1 MKLRES
7 DDILQYG
14 EKIKIIEYDENGNEK
29 LLINQKEEFEKN
41 QIYTWEKEGLELIQN
56 LENKISFSSKEN
68 YILMQLFRNDTIP
81 RKYHPKIW
89 LISSGAKR
97 QILNNKNYYNNLLNG
112 YFSEIPSA
120 FEKQI
125 DLDIPR
131 TFSDLEKYKNKTLIK
146 KLKNVL
152 IAFSR
157 RNITIGYCQG
167 FNFIIGKFLEIYNE
181 NEEEVFW
188 LFCQLIEVIFPSD
201 YYLTLSGILTDTTIL
216 NEIIQMKYPNLE
228 PSLQI
233 NYYNSIIIFLTGLFI
248 NNVNEET
255 LYTIYDSLFLIGSIT
270 IFKSILF
277 ILDLCKNKYD
287 TLNDTLDLSE
297 LKNFNQ
303 KIMNEIPY
311 YVVNK
316 LRNLLFDYR
325 KKYEFTM
332 KYLNKKRNE
341 IRKITEKEIQLNYKN
356 KKYKEEQENN
366 VLRMNSYIS
375 LEKSECDLDWPLCI
389 YDRQYRFENV
399 DYFVFKV
406 LDEPNVIDNYYF
418 EDCNNKTINDKN
430 IDINYNDDKEKAII
444 YKNLL
449 IERRNHLCI
458 KIGNNNH
465 MLKKI
470 FNDKINFNRLIMN
483 KTIIE
488 NEMNEEMN
496 EYEVIDET
504 FASKI
509 FGQIIKKQLKL
520 DLIDIDDII
529 QEIDPAY
536 ELTESIYLDK
546 K

>member
-1 MKLRES
+1 MENLQNKL
-7 DDILQYG
+7 
-14 EKIKIIEYDENGNEK
+14 
-29 LLINQKEEFEKN
+29 
-41 QIYTWEKEGLELIQN
+41 
-56 LENKISFSSKEN
+56 SFTNKEN
-68 YILMQLFRNDTIP
+68 YILMQLFKNDTIP

-97 QILNNKNYYNNLLNG
+97 QMLNNKNYYNNLLNG
-112 YFSEIPSA
+112 YFSEIPSS

-131 TFSDLEKYKNKTLIK
+131 TFNDLEKYKNKTLIK

-152 IAFSR
+152 ITFTR

-167 FNFIIGKFLEIYNE
+167 FNFIIAKFLEIYNE

-201 YYLTLSGILTDTTIL
+201 YYLTLSGVLTDTTIL

-233 NYYNSIIIFLTGLFI
+233 NFYNSIIIFLTALFI

-255 LYTIYDSLFLIGSIT
+255 LFTIYDSLFLNGSIT

-277 ILDLCKNKYD
+277 ILDYCKQKYD
-287 TLNDTLDLSE
+287 SLKDTLELNE
-297 LKNFNQ
+297 LKNYNQ
-303 KIMNEIPY
+303 KIMSEIPY
-311 YVVNK
+311 YYVNK
-316 LRNLLFDYR
+316 LRNLLFDYH
-325 KKYEFTM
+325 KEYEFTM
-332 KYLNKKRNE
+332 NTLNKKRNE

-356 KKYKEEQENN
+356 KKFNEEQKNN

-375 LEKSECDLDWPLCI
+375 LEKNECDLDWPLCI
-389 YDRQYRFENV
+389 YDRKYRFENV

-406 LDEPNVIDNYYF
+406 LDEPNLIDNYYF
-418 EDCNNKTINDKN
+418 EDCNNKTINDEN
-430 IDINYNDDKEKAII
+430 INSNYNDIKEKAII

-470 FNDKINFNRLIMN
+470 FNDKMNFNQLLMK
-483 KTIIE
+483 KTLFE
-488 NEMNEEMN
+488 NEINEEMN
-496 EYEVIDET
+496 EYELIDEA

-509 FGQIIKKQLKL
+509 IGKIIKKQYKF
-520 DLIDIDDII
+520 DDIDDII
-529 QEIDPAY
+529 YEISPEY
-536 ELTESIYLDK
+536 ELTQSIYIDK

>member
-1 MKLRES
+1 MKIRES

-14 EKIKIIEYDENGNEK
+14 EKIKIIEFDEDGNEK
-29 LLINQKEEFEKN
+29 IIINKNEEYEKN
-41 QIYTWEKEGLELIQN
+41 QIYTWEKEGLELMEN
-56 LENKISFSSKEN
+56 LDNKISFSSKEN
-68 YILMQLFRNDTIP
+68 YILMQLFKNDTIP
-81 RKYHPKIW
+81 KKYHPKIW

-97 QILNNKNYYNNLLNG
+97 QMLNNKNYYNNLLNG
-112 YFSEIPSA
+112 YFSEIPSS

-131 TFSDLEKYKNKTLIK
+131 TFNDLEKYKNKTLIK

-152 IAFSR
+152 ITFTR

-167 FNFIIGKFLEIYNE
+167 FNFIIAKFLEIYNE

-201 YYLTLSGILTDTTIL
+201 YYLTLSGVLTDTTIL

-233 NYYNSIIIFLTGLFI
+233 NFYNSIIIFLTALFI

-255 LYTIYDSLFLIGSIT
+255 LFTIYDSLFLNGSIT

-277 ILDLCKNKYD
+277 ILDYCKQKYD
-287 TLNDTLDLSE
+287 SLKDTLELNE
-297 LKNFNQ
+297 LKNYNQ
-303 KIMNEIPY
+303 KIMSEIPY
-311 YVVNK
+311 YYVNK
-316 LRNLLFDYR
+316 LRNLLFDYH
-325 KKYEFTM
+325 KEYEFTM
-332 KYLNKKRNE
+332 NTLNKKRNE

-356 KKYKEEQENN
+356 KKFNEEQKNN

-375 LEKSECDLDWPLCI
+375 LEKNECDLDWPLCI
-389 YDRQYRFENV
+389 YDRKYRFENV

-406 LDEPNVIDNYYF
+406 LDEPNLIDNYYF
-418 EDCNNKTINDKN
+418 EDCNNKTINDEN
-430 IDINYNDDKEKAII
+430 INSNYNDIKEKAII

-470 FNDKINFNRLIMN
+470 FNDKMNFNQLLMK
-483 KTIIE
+483 KTLFE
-488 NEMNEEMN
+488 NEINEEMN
-496 EYEVIDET
+496 EYELIDEA

-509 FGQIIKKQLKL
+509 IGKIIKKQYKF
-520 DLIDIDDII
+520 DDIDDII
-529 QEIDPAY
+529 YEISPEY
-536 ELTESIYLDK
+536 ELTQSIYIDK

>member
-1 MKLRES
+1 MKIRES

-14 EKIKIIEYDENGNEK
+14 EKIKIIEYDEDGNEK
-29 LLINQKEEFEKN
+29 IIINKNEEYEKN
-41 QIYTWEKEGLELIQN
+41 QIYTWEKEGLELMEN
-56 LENKISFSSKEN
+56 LDNKISFSSKEN
-68 YILMQLFRNDTIP
+68 YILMQLFKNDTIP
-81 RKYHPKIW
+81 KKYHPKIW

-97 QILNNKNYYNNLLNG
+97 QMLNNEHYYNNLLNG
-112 YFSEIPSA
+112 YFSEIPSS

-131 TFSDLEKYKNKTLIK
+131 TFNDLEKYKNKTLIK

-152 IAFSR
+152 ITFTR

-167 FNFIIGKFLEIYNE
+167 FNFIIAKFLEIYNE

-201 YYLTLSGILTDTTIL
+201 YYLTLSGVLTDTTIL

-233 NYYNSIIIFLTGLFI
+233 NFYNSIIIFLTALFI

-255 LYTIYDSLFLIGSIT
+255 LFTIYDSLFLNGSIT

-277 ILDLCKNKYD
+277 ILDYYKQKYD
-287 TLNDTLDLSE
+287 SLKETLELNE
-297 LKNFNQ
+297 LKNYNQ
-303 KIMNEIPY
+303 KIMSEIPY
-311 YVVNK
+311 YYVNK
-316 LRNLLFDYR
+316 LRNLLFDYH
-325 KKYEFTM
+325 KEYEFTM
-332 KYLNKKRNE
+332 NTLNKKRNE

-356 KKYKEEQENN
+356 KKFNEEQKNN

-375 LEKSECDLDWPLCI
+375 LEKNECDLDWPLCI
-389 YDRQYRFENV
+389 YDRKYRFENV

-406 LDEPNVIDNYYF
+406 LDEPNLIDNYYF
-418 EDCNNKTINDKN
+418 EDCNNKTINDEN
-430 IDINYNDDKEKAII
+430 INSNYNDIKEKAII

-470 FNDKINFNRLIMN
+470 FNDKMNFNQLLMK
-483 KTIIE
+483 KTLFE
-488 NEMNEEMN
+488 NEINEEMN
-496 EYEVIDET
+496 EYELIDEA

-509 FGQIIKKQLKL
+509 IGKIIKKQYKF
-520 DLIDIDDII
+520 DDIDDII
-529 QEIDPAY
+529 YEISPEY
-536 ELTESIYLDK
+536 ELTQSIYIDK

>member
-1 MKLRES
+1 MKIRES

-14 EKIKIIEYDENGNEK
+14 EKIKIIEFDEDGNEK
-29 LLINQKEEFEKN
+29 IIINKNEEYEKN
-41 QIYTWEKEGLELIQN
+41 QIYTWEKEGLELMEN
-56 LENKISFSSKEN
+56 LDNKISFSSKEN
-68 YILMQLFRNDTIP
+68 YILMQLFKNDTIP
-81 RKYHPKIW
+81 KKYHPKIW

-97 QILNNKNYYNNLLNG
+97 QMLNNKNYYNNLLNG
-112 YFSEIPSA
+112 YFSEIPSS

-131 TFSDLEKYKNKTLIK
+131 TFNDLEKYKNKTLIK

-152 IAFSR
+152 ITFTR

-167 FNFIIGKFLEIYNE
+167 FNFIIAKFLEIYNE

-201 YYLTLSGILTDTTIL
+201 YYLTLSGVLTDTTIL

-233 NYYNSIIIFLTGLFI
+233 NFYNSIIIFLTALFI

-255 LYTIYDSLFLIGSIT
+255 LFTIYDSLFLNGSIT

-277 ILDLCKNKYD
+277 ILDYYKQKYD
-287 TLNDTLDLSE
+287 SLKETLELNE
-297 LKNFNQ
+297 LKNYNQ
-303 KIMNEIPY
+303 KIMSEIPY
-311 YVVNK
+311 YYVNK
-316 LRNLLFDYR
+316 LRNLLFDYH
-325 KKYEFTM
+325 KEYEFTM
-332 KYLNKKRNE
+332 NTLNKKRNE

-356 KKYKEEQENN
+356 KKFNEEQKNN

-375 LEKSECDLDWPLCI
+375 LEKNECDLDWPLCI
-389 YDRQYRFENV
+389 YDRKYRFENV

-406 LDEPNVIDNYYF
+406 LDEPNLIDNYYF
-418 EDCNNKTINDKN
+418 EDCNNKTINDEN
-430 IDINYNDDKEKAII
+430 INSNYNDIKEKAII

-470 FNDKINFNRLIMN
+470 FNDKMNFNQLLMK
-483 KTIIE
+483 KTLFE
-488 NEMNEEMN
+488 NEINEEMN
-496 EYEVIDET
+496 EYELIDEA

-509 FGQIIKKQLKL
+509 IGKIIKKQYKF
-520 DLIDIDDII
+520 DDIDDII
-529 QEIDPAY
+529 YEISPEY
-536 ELTESIYLDK
+536 ELTQSIYIDK

>member
-167 FNFIIGKFLEIYNE
+167 FNFIIGKFLEIYNQ

-311 YVVNK
+311 FHVNK

-399 DYFVFKV
+399 DYFVFKI

-470 FNDKINFNRLIMN
+470 FNDKMNFNRLLMN

-488 NEMNEEMN
+488 NEINEEMN

>member
-1 MKLRES
+1 MKIRES

-14 EKIKIIEYDENGNEK
+14 EKIKIIEFDEDGNEK
-29 LLINQKEEFEKN
+29 IIINKNEEYEKN
-41 QIYTWEKEGLELIQN
+41 QIYTWEKEGLELMEN
-56 LENKISFSSKEN
+56 LDNKISFSSKEN
-68 YILMQLFRNDTIP
+68 YILMQLFKNDTIP
-81 RKYHPKIW
+81 KKYHPKIW

-97 QILNNKNYYNNLLNG
+97 QMLNNKNYYNNLLNG
-112 YFSEIPSA
+112 YFSEIPSS

-131 TFSDLEKYKNKTLIK
+131 TFNDLEKYKNKTLIK

-152 IAFSR
+152 ITFTR

-167 FNFIIGKFLEIYNE
+167 FNFIIAKFLEIYNE

-201 YYLTLSGILTDTTIL
+201 YYLTLSGVLTDTTIL

-233 NYYNSIIIFLTGLFI
+233 NFYNSIIIFLTALFI

-255 LYTIYDSLFLIGSIT
+255 LFTIYDSLFLNGSIT

-277 ILDLCKNKYD
+277 ILDYCKQKYD
-287 TLNDTLDLSE
+287 SLKDTLELNE
-297 LKNFNQ
+297 LKNYNQ
-303 KIMNEIPY
+303 KIMSEIPY
-311 YVVNK
+311 YYVNK
-316 LRNLLFDYR
+316 LRNLLFDYH
-325 KKYEFTM
+325 KEYEFTM
-332 KYLNKKRNE
+332 NTLNKKRNE

-356 KKYKEEQENN
+356 KKFNEEQKNN

-375 LEKSECDLDWPLCI
+375 LEKNECDLDWPLCI
-389 YDRQYRFENV
+389 YDRKYRFENV

-406 LDEPNVIDNYYF
+406 LDEPNLIDNYYF
-418 EDCNNKTINDKN
+418 EDCNNKTINDEN
-430 IDINYNDDKEKAII
+430 INSNYNDIKEKAII

-470 FNDKINFNRLIMN
+470 FNDKMNFNQLLMK
-483 KTIIE
+483 KTLFE
-488 NEMNEEMN
+488 NEINEEMN
-496 EYEVIDET
+496 EYELIDEA

-509 FGQIIKKQLKL
+509 IGKIIKKQYKF
-520 DLIDIDDII
+520 DDIDDII
-529 QEIDPAY
+529 YEISPEY
-536 ELTESIYLDK
+536 ELTESIYIDK

>member
-1 MKLRES
+1 MKIRES

-14 EKIKIIEYDENGNEK
+14 EKIKIIEYDEDGNEK
-29 LLINQKEEFEKN
+29 IIINKNEEYEKN
-41 QIYTWEKEGLELIQN
+41 QIYTWEKEGLELMEN
-56 LENKISFSSKEN
+56 LDNKISFSSKEN
-68 YILMQLFRNDTIP
+68 YILMQLFKNDTIP
-81 RKYHPKIW
+81 KKYHPKIW

-97 QILNNKNYYNNLLNG
+97 QMLNNENYYNNLLNG
-112 YFSEIPSA
+112 YFSEIPSS

-131 TFSDLEKYKNKTLIK
+131 TFNDLEKYKNKTLIK

-201 YYLTLSGILTDTTIL
+201 YYLTLSGVLTDTTIL

-233 NYYNSIIIFLTGLFI
+233 NFYNSIIIFLTALFI

-255 LYTIYDSLFLIGSIT
+255 LFTIYDSLFLNGSIT

-277 ILDLCKNKYD
+277 ILDYCKQKYD
-287 TLNDTLDLSE
+287 SLKDTLELNE
-297 LKNFNQ
+297 LKNYNQ
-303 KIMNEIPY
+303 KIMSEIPY
-311 YVVNK
+311 YYVNK
-316 LRNLLFDYR
+316 LRNLLFDYH
-325 KKYEFTM
+325 KEYEFTM
-332 KYLNKKRNE
+332 NTLNKKRNE

-356 KKYKEEQENN
+356 KKFNEEQKNN

-375 LEKSECDLDWPLCI
+375 LEKNECDLDWPLCI
-389 YDRQYRFENV
+389 YDRKYRFENV

-406 LDEPNVIDNYYF
+406 LDEPNLIDNYYF
-418 EDCNNKTINDKN
+418 EDCNNKTINDEN
-430 IDINYNDDKEKAII
+430 INSNYNDIKEKAII

-470 FNDKINFNRLIMN
+470 FNDKMNFNQLLMK
-483 KTIIE
+483 KTLFE
-488 NEMNEEMN
+488 NEINEEMN
-496 EYEVIDET
+496 EYELIDEA

-509 FGQIIKKQLKL
+509 IGKIIKKQYKF
-520 DLIDIDDII
+520 DDIDDII
-529 QEIDPAY
+529 YEISPEY
-536 ELTESIYLDK
+536 ELTQSIYIDK

>member
-1 MKLRES
+1 MKIRES

-14 EKIKIIEYDENGNEK
+14 EKIKIIEYDEDGNEK
-29 LLINQKEEFEKN
+29 IIINKNEEYEKN
-41 QIYTWEKEGLELIQN
+41 QIYTWEKEGLELMEN
-56 LENKISFSSKEN
+56 LDNKISFSSKEN
-68 YILMQLFRNDTIP
+68 YILMQLFKNDTIP
-81 RKYHPKIW
+81 KKYHPKIW

-97 QILNNKNYYNNLLNG
+97 QMLNNKNYYNNLLNG
-112 YFSEIPSA
+112 YFSEIPSS

-131 TFSDLEKYKNKTLIK
+131 TFNDLEKYKNKTLIK

-152 IAFSR
+152 ITFTR

-167 FNFIIGKFLEIYNE
+167 FNFIIAKFLEIYNE

-201 YYLTLSGILTDTTIL
+201 YYLTLSGILTDTTII
-216 NEIIQMKYPNLE
+216 NDIIEMRYPNLE
-228 PSLQI
+228 PSLKI
-233 NYYNSIIIFLTGLFI
+233 NYYNTIIILLTGLFI

-255 LYTIYDSLFLIGSIT
+255 LYTIYDSLFLNGSIT
-270 IFKSILF
+270 IFKSVLF
-277 ILDLCKNKYD
+277 ILDYYKQKYD
-287 TLNDTLDLSE
+287 SLKETLELNE
-297 LKNFNQ
+297 LKNYNQ
-303 KIMNEIPY
+303 KIMSEIPY
-311 YVVNK
+311 YYVNK
-316 LRNLLFDYR
+316 LRNLLFDYH
-325 KKYEFTM
+325 KEYEFTM
-332 KYLNKKRNE
+332 NTLNKKRNE

-356 KKYKEEQENN
+356 KKFNEEQKNN

-375 LEKSECDLDWPLCI
+375 LEKNECDLDWPLCI
-389 YDRQYRFENV
+389 YDRKYRFENV

-406 LDEPNVIDNYYF
+406 LDEPNLIDNYYF
-418 EDCNNKTINDKN
+418 EDCNNKTINDEN
-430 IDINYNDDKEKAII
+430 INSNYNDIKEKAII

-470 FNDKINFNRLIMN
+470 FNDKMNFKQLLM
-483 KTIIE
+483 KKSLLE
-488 NEMNEEMN
+488 NEKNEEMN
-496 EYEVIDET
+496 EYELIDEA

-509 FGQIIKKQLKL
+509 IGKIIKKQYKF
-520 DLIDIDDII
+520 DDIDDII
-529 QEIDPAY
+529 YEISPEY
-536 ELTESIYLDK
+536 ELTQSIYIDK

>member
-1 MKLRES
+1 MKIRES

-14 EKIKIIEYDENGNEK
+14 EKIKIIEFDEDGNEK
-29 LLINQKEEFEKN
+29 IIINKNEEYEKN
-41 QIYTWEKEGLELIQN
+41 QIYTWEKEGLELMEN
-56 LENKISFSSKEN
+56 LDNKISFSSKEN
-68 YILMQLFRNDTIP
+68 YILMQLFKNDTIP
-81 RKYHPKIW
+81 KKYHPKIW

-97 QILNNKNYYNNLLNG
+97 QMLNNKNYYNNLLNG
-112 YFSEIPSA
+112 YFSEIPSS

-131 TFSDLEKYKNKTLIK
+131 TFNDLEKYKNKTLIK

-152 IAFSR
+152 ITFTR

-167 FNFIIGKFLEIYNE
+167 FNFIIAKFLEIYNE

-233 NYYNSIIIFLTGLFI
+233 NFYNSIIIFLTALFI

-255 LYTIYDSLFLIGSIT
+255 LFTIYDSLFLNGSIT

-277 ILDLCKNKYD
+277 ILDYCKQKYD
-287 TLNDTLDLSE
+287 SLKDTLELNE
-297 LKNFNQ
+297 LKNYNQ
-303 KIMNEIPY
+303 KIMSEIPY
-311 YVVNK
+311 YYVNK
-316 LRNLLFDYR
+316 LRNLLFDYH
-325 KKYEFTM
+325 KEYEFTM
-332 KYLNKKRNE
+332 NTLNKKRNE

-356 KKYKEEQENN
+356 KKFNEEQKNN

-375 LEKSECDLDWPLCI
+375 LEKNECDLDWPLCI
-389 YDRQYRFENV
+389 YDRKYRFENV

-406 LDEPNVIDNYYF
+406 LDEPNLIDNYYF
-418 EDCNNKTINDKN
+418 EDCNNKTINDEN
-430 IDINYNDDKEKAII
+430 INSNYNDIKEKAII

-470 FNDKINFNRLIMN
+470 FNDKMNFNQLLMK
-483 KTIIE
+483 KTLFE
-488 NEMNEEMN
+488 NEINEEMN
-496 EYEVIDET
+496 EYELIDEA

-509 FGQIIKKQLKL
+509 IGKIIKKQYKF
-520 DLIDIDDII
+520 DDIDDII
-529 QEIDPAY
+529 YEISPEY
-536 ELTESIYLDK
+536 ELTQSIYIDK

>member
-1 MKLRES
+1 MKIRES

-14 EKIKIIEYDENGNEK
+14 EKIKIIEYDEDGNEK
-29 LLINQKEEFEKN
+29 IIINKNEEYEKN
-41 QIYTWEKEGLELIQN
+41 QIYTWEKEGLELMEN
-56 LENKISFSSKEN
+56 LDNKISFSSKEN
-68 YILMQLFRNDTIP
+68 YILMQLFKNDTIP
-81 RKYHPKIW
+81 KKYHPKIW

-97 QILNNKNYYNNLLNG
+97 QMLNNKNYYNNLLNG
-112 YFSEIPSA
+112 YFSEIPSS

-131 TFSDLEKYKNKTLIK
+131 TFNDLEKYKNKTLIK

-152 IAFSR
+152 ITFTR

-167 FNFIIGKFLEIYNE
+167 FNFIIAKFLEIYNE

-201 YYLTLSGILTDTTIL
+201 YYLTLSGVLTDTTIL

-233 NYYNSIIIFLTGLFI
+233 NFYNSIIIFLTALFI

-255 LYTIYDSLFLIGSIT
+255 LFTIYDSLFLNGSIT

-277 ILDLCKNKYD
+277 ILDYYKQKYD
-287 TLNDTLDLSE
+287 SLKETLELNE
-297 LKNFNQ
+297 LKNYNQ
-303 KIMNEIPY
+303 KIMSEIPY
-311 YVVNK
+311 YYVNK
-316 LRNLLFDYR
+316 LRNLLFDYH
-325 KKYEFTM
+325 KEYEFTM
-332 KYLNKKRNE
+332 NTLNKKRNE

-356 KKYKEEQENN
+356 KKFNEEQKNN

-375 LEKSECDLDWPLCI
+375 LEKNECDLDWPLCI
-389 YDRQYRFENV
+389 YDRKYRFENV

-406 LDEPNVIDNYYF
+406 LDEPNLIDNYYF
-418 EDCNNKTINDKN
+418 EDCNNKTINDEN
-430 IDINYNDDKEKAII
+430 INSNYNDIKEKAII

-470 FNDKINFNRLIMN
+470 FNDKMNFNQLLMK
-483 KTIIE
+483 KTLFE
-488 NEMNEEMN
+488 NEINEEMN
-496 EYEVIDET
+496 EYELIDEA

-509 FGQIIKKQLKL
+509 IGKIIKKQYKF
-520 DLIDIDDII
+520 DDIDDII
-529 QEIDPAY
+529 YEISPEY
-536 ELTESIYLDK
+536 ELTQSIYIDK

>member
-470 FNDKINFNRLIMN
+470 FNDKMNFNRLLMN
-483 KTIIE
+483 KIIIE
-488 NEMNEEMN
+488 NEINEEMN

-509 FGQIIKKQLKL
+509 FGQMIKKQLKL

>member
-1 MKLRES
+1 MKIRES

-14 EKIKIIEYDENGNEK
+14 EKIKIIEFDEDGNEK
-29 LLINQKEEFEKN
+29 IIINKNEEYEKN
-41 QIYTWEKEGLELIQN
+41 QIYTWEKEGLELMEN
-56 LENKISFSSKEN
+56 LDNKISFSSKEN
-68 YILMQLFRNDTIP
+68 YILMQLFKNDTIP
-81 RKYHPKIW
+81 KKYHPKIW

-97 QILNNKNYYNNLLNG
+97 QMLNNKNYYNNLLNG
-112 YFSEIPSA
+112 YFSEIPSS

-131 TFSDLEKYKNKTLIK
+131 TFNDLEKYKNKTLIK

-152 IAFSR
+152 ITFTR

-167 FNFIIGKFLEIYNE
+167 FNFIIAKFLEIYNE

-201 YYLTLSGILTDTTIL
+201 YYLTLSGVLTDTTIL

-233 NYYNSIIIFLTGLFI
+233 NFYNSIIIFLTALFI

-255 LYTIYDSLFLIGSIT
+255 LFTIYDSLFLNGSIT

-277 ILDLCKNKYD
+277 ILDYCKQKYD
-287 TLNDTLDLSE
+287 SLKDTLELNE
-297 LKNFNQ
+297 LKNYNQ
-303 KIMNEIPY
+303 KIMSEIPY
-311 YVVNK
+311 YYVNK
-316 LRNLLFDYR
+316 LRNLLFDYH
-325 KKYEFTM
+325 KEYEFTM
-332 KYLNKKRNE
+332 NTLNKKRNE

-356 KKYKEEQENN
+356 KKFNEEQKNN
-366 VLRMNSYIS
+366 VLHMNSYIS
-375 LEKSECDLDWPLCI
+375 LEKNECDLDWPLCI
-389 YDRQYRFENV
+389 YDRKYRFENV

-406 LDEPNVIDNYYF
+406 LDEPNLIDNYYF
-418 EDCNNKTINDKN
+418 EDCNNKTINDEN
-430 IDINYNDDKEKAII
+430 INSNYNDIKEKAII

-470 FNDKINFNRLIMN
+470 FNDKMNFNQLLMK
-483 KTIIE
+483 KTLLE
-488 NEMNEEMN
+488 NEKNEEMN
-496 EYEVIDET
+496 EYELIDEA

-509 FGQIIKKQLKL
+509 IGKIIKKQNKF
-520 DLIDIDDII
+520 DDIDDII
-529 QEIDPAY
+529 YEISPEY
-536 ELTESIYLDK
+536 ELTESIYIDK

>member
-470 FNDKINFNRLIMN
+470 FNDKMNFNRLLMN

-488 NEMNEEMN
+488 NEINEEMN

>member
-1 MKLRES
+1 MKIRES

-14 EKIKIIEYDENGNEK
+14 EKIKIIEYDEDGNEK
-29 LLINQKEEFEKN
+29 IIINKNEEYEKN
-41 QIYTWEKEGLELIQN
+41 QIYTWEKEGLELMEN
-56 LENKISFSSKEN
+56 LDNKISFSSKEN
-68 YILMQLFRNDTIP
+68 YILMQLFKNDTIP
-81 RKYHPKIW
+81 KKYHPKIW

-97 QILNNKNYYNNLLNG
+97 QMLNNENYYNNLLNG
-112 YFSEIPSA
+112 YFSEIPSS

-131 TFSDLEKYKNKTLIK
+131 TFNDLEKYKNKNLIK

-152 IAFSR
+152 ITFTR

-201 YYLTLSGILTDTTIL
+201 YYLTLSGVLTDTTIL

-233 NYYNSIIIFLTGLFI
+233 NFYNSIIIFLTALFI

-255 LYTIYDSLFLIGSIT
+255 LYTIYDSLFLNGSIT
-270 IFKSILF
+270 IFKSVLF
-277 ILDLCKNKYD
+277 ILDYCKQKYD
-287 TLNDTLDLSE
+287 SLKKTLELNE
-297 LKNFNQ
+297 LKNYNQ
-303 KIMNEIPY
+303 KIMSEIPY
-311 YVVNK
+311 YYVNK
-316 LRNLLFDYR
+316 LRNLLFDYH
-325 KKYEFTM
+325 KEYEFTM
-332 KYLNKKRNE
+332 NTLNKKRNE

-356 KKYKEEQENN
+356 KKFNEEQKNN

-375 LEKSECDLDWPLCI
+375 LEKNECDLDWPLCI
-389 YDRQYRFENV
+389 YDRKYRFENV

-406 LDEPNVIDNYYF
+406 LDEPNLIDNYYF
-418 EDCNNKTINDKN
+418 EDCNNKTLNDENINS
-430 IDINYNDDKEKAII
+430 NYNDIKEKAII

-470 FNDKINFNRLIMN
+470 FNDKMNFNQLLMK
-483 KTIIE
+483 KTLFE
-488 NEMNEEMN
+488 NEINEEMN
-496 EYEVIDET
+496 EYELIDEA

-509 FGQIIKKQLKL
+509 IGKIIKKQHKF
-520 DLIDIDDII
+520 DDIDDTIY
-529 QEIDPAY
+529 EISPEY
-536 ELTESIYLDK
+536 ELTESIYIDK